1 MGQNIR
7 SFESVSKALL
17 GDAGHWPLL
26 GAATSSWRPPLGLK
40 IAHITLNA
48 LHTLHIVQTLEQTE
62 KHTPVLQE
70 SSYINY
76 IIQYLSRL
84 VSTLERL
91 E

>member
-48 LHTLHIVQTLEQTE
+48 LHTLHIVQTLEQT
-62 KHTPVLQE
+62 PVIQE
-70 SSYINY
+70 SSYIT
-76 IIQYLSRL
+76 QYLAGL